1 MFFRIE
7 SIQMSPITGCQQV
20 NPDGPRRGFRSL
32 EAAAQFIVTA
42 AASRND
48 EERPWFRLVEDRV
61 TPDEDFDDALAV
73 TRFAAVAAKYCAPGD
88 WGAVVAQCVEFMH
101 HDAD

>member
-20 NPDGPRRGFRSL
+20 NTDGPRRGFRSL
-32 EAAAQFIVTA
+32 EAAAKFIVTA

-48 EERPWFRLVEDRV
+48 EERPWFHLVDNRV
-61 TPDEDFDDALAV
+61 TPEEDYDDALAV
-73 TRFAAVAAKYCAPGD
+73 VNYAAAATRYCPPGD
-88 WGAVVAQCVEFMH
+88 WRAVVEQCIEFMDH
-101 HDAD
+101 EAD

>member
-32 EAAAQFIVTA
+32 EAAAKFIATA
-42 AASRND
+42 ASKK
-48 EERPWFRLVEDRV
+48 EVPWFHLVGNRV
-61 TPDEDFDDALAV
+61 TPEEDYDDALAV
-73 TRFAAVAAKYCAPGD
+73 VNYAAAASRYCPPGD
-88 WGAVVAQCVEFMH
+88 WEAVVKQCVEFLDHEM
-101 HDAD
+101 D